1 MKYCKPIL
9 AFVFL
14 YAFACL
20 NCFSQKISKI
30 DSLRALHKPSRAIKL
45 SLILPGAGQVYNHRY
60 WKVPIIYGALG
71 GLGYAINYNN
81 NKYQYYKEAL
91 ANANSPGPYNY
102 YFTGALS
109 QIPASQRK
117 SILEINKDNFRR
129 SRDLDVIFFV
139 LVYVANVLDA
149 GVDAYFRTYDIGNEL
164 ALSVHPKLMNV
175 TYTPVMP
182 VVNDLTATTLGVS
195 LTLRLK

>member
-1 MKYCKPIL
+1 MKYSKPIL
-9 AFVFL
+9 AFLILF
-14 YAFACL
+14 AFARFDCL
-20 NCFSQKISKI
+20 SQKVSRI

-45 SLILPGAGQVYNHRY
+45 SLVLPGAGQVYNHKY
-60 WKVPIIYGALG
+60 WKVPLIYGALG
-71 GLGYAINYNN
+71 GLGYAIYYNN
-81 NKYQYYKEAL
+81 DKYQYYKSAL

-149 GVDAYFRTYDIGNEL
+149 GVDAYFRTYDIGTEL
-164 ALSVHPKLMNV
+164 ALSVNPKLMNV
-175 TYTPVMP
+175 KYSPEIPVANEM
-182 VVNDLTATTLGVS
+182 VSTALGVS
-195 LTLRLK
+195 VTLRLK